1 MQSTGP
7 VDMCFHARSIT
18 LPGLGVN
25 GSDLTVT
32 APLPYHFERALE
44 KLQLP
49 IPRAA
54 RTADSRGWHRPGMFS
69 SSK

>member
-7 VDMCFHARSIT
+7 VDMFFHARSIT
-18 LPGLGVN
+18 LPAFGLN
-25 GSDLTVT
+25 QSDLTIM

-49 IPRAA
+49 IPRSAK
-54 RTADSRGWHRPGMFS
+54 ADSRGWHRPGMFS
-69 SSK
+69 GK